1 MSPKFIIKSAFRALR
16 KHKMRSLLTTLGI
29 IVGIISIITVMSIG
43 QGAKQKVKEQI
54 EDLGTNFIIVFSG
67 TSKGFHPFGAKKFKR
82 SDLIF

>member
-43 QGAKQKVKEQI
+43 QGAKQKAKEHFKNVILYSPGI
-54 EDLGTNFIIVFSG
+54 EFEKQ
-67 TSKGFHPFGAKKFKR
+67 SKEYLKNIGQNN
-82 SDLIF
+82 